1 MNENYTSENIKNNKI
16 YINNEECEY
25 ENLINRLSEISSII
39 ALLEK
44 NYIDKL

>member
-1 MNENYTSENIKNNKI
+1 MNENYTSENIKKNKI

-25 ENLINRLSEISSII
+25 ENLINRLSEISSKI

>member
-1 MNENYTSENIKNNKI
+1 MNENYTSENIKNNRI